1 MAGVKPFDIDW
12 DPVHCIKF
20 QEMVMEKP
28 FVSVIHSKQI
38 QWKDDIPSL
47 FLELTLIDTR
57 DSSNDIYIH
66 ELLVEKKIA
75 KYQ

>member
-1 MAGVKPFDIDW
+1 MAGVKPFDTDW

-20 QEMVMEKP
+20 QEMVMEKA

-57 DSSNDIYIH
+57 DSSNDVYIH

>member
-1 MAGVKPFDIDW
+1 
-12 DPVHCIKF
+12 
-20 QEMVMEKP
+20 MVTEKS
-28 FVSVIHSKQI
+28 FVSIIHRKETQY
-38 QWKDDIPSL
+38 KDSIPNL

-57 DSSNDIYIH
+57 DSLNDIYIH